1 VPRDLT
7 EQVLTRVSPEPQL
20 NDRHQSRCRKLAPA
34 TVQPSLSR
42 LWMGFD
48 TDVTMGLASGTN
60 ATQLRVAAGVLSG
73 WSQLG
78 RHKLIH
84 FVEDLNNH
92 EFVSIATEILGRPLV
107 VHDESAPPGS
117 SAIASGLRWEPS
129 GNQVSRAAAVAGAY
143 T

>member
-1 VPRDLT
+1 VIGLGPSPIDARIVPRDLT

-107 VHDESAPPGS
+107 VHDESAPARLLSDRVRTTVGTF
-117 SAIASGLRWEPS
+117 G
-129 GNQVSRAAAVAGAY
+129 
-143 T
+143 